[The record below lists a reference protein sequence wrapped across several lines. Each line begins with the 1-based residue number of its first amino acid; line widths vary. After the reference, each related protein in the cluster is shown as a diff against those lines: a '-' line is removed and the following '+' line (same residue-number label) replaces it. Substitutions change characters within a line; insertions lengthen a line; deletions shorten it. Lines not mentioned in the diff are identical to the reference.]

1 MSSVDT
7 TAKASPDNDPVFR
20 ELEAAVNARGVSAA
34 AGTDQFSALA
44 SRLISEPKL
53 AADVSGAIAHGKAGL
68 GWNELVGLL
77 AALGVYASAQ
87 ALYYL
92 VTADSSA
99 NTLTALTKLFGHTN
113 VETLN

>member
-1 MSSVDT
+1 MRSVDM
-7 TAKASPDNDPVFR
+7 TAKVSPPNDPVFR
-20 ELEAAVNARGVSAA
+20 EIEAAVSARGVPATISP
-34 AGTDQFSALA
+34 DQFSALA
-44 SRLISEPKL
+44 SRLISEPRL
-53 AADVSGAIAHGKAGL
+53 AADVSGAIANGKAGL

-77 AALGVYASAQ
+77 AALGIYASAQ

-92 VTADSSA
+92 VTADSSG